1 MQGNNVLARAVP
13 LTCLPQFEAAAQHNT
28 VRNCS
33 IHNIKKNAASAPNGI
48 GVAEGVPNSTQTNPS
63 QTTVTV
69 MSALHNTLPAR
80 NASNEVRMTKP
91 SSLIWEGVVE
101 VPVGVAEVV
110 VRLAVVQDSMKDG
123 RDTQEEATIPTAMS
137 SLLASAS
144 PSFPSSPS
152 SPSSPLSPRSPT
164 PVRNPEWTLVK
175 YAKET
180 HTIRLGDV
188 PLDVFATCTWV
199 DASHPGGVLEAAAFA
214 NVFCKAKEG
223 AEDAVSAKPPEQ
235 VPACED
241 AGGWIHVTL
250 EVMDWEVEERSNGSS
265 LCVTGG
271 NKALGNWQA
280 KQVVWMEKVKPGHWR
295 IELDLPASGFPIT
308 YKYATGVRNSP
319 DASTADLILE
329 PGESRLLVAPDAMLP
344 TCSTVRT

>member
-1 MQGNNVLARAVP
+1 MLARAVP
-13 LTCLPQFEAAAQHNT
+13 LTCLPQFEASAQHHA
-28 VRNCS
+28 VSNCS
-33 IHNIKKNAASAPNGI
+33 IHSKKKKAASAPNGT
-48 GVAEGVPNSTQTNPS
+48 GVVEGAADAVQLQTTPS
-63 QTTVTV
+63 QATVTV

-110 VRLAVVQDSMKDG
+110 VRLAVVRDSGKDG
-123 RDTQEEATIPTAMS
+123 GEKQEEVTIPTAMS
-137 SLLASAS
+137 SLLTSAS

-152 SPSSPLSPRSPT
+152 SPSSPRSPRSPT

-180 HTIRLGDV
+180 HTIRLGDM
-188 PLDVFATCTWV
+188 PLDVFAMCTWV
-199 DASHPGGVLEAAAFA
+199 DASHPGGVLEATAFA
-214 NVFCKAKEG
+214 NVFCEG
-223 AEDAVSAKPPEQ
+223 NEGGEDAVLAKPPTQ
-235 VPACED
+235 GMGSHTQD
-241 AGGWIHVTL
+241 KIHVTL
-250 EVMDWEVEERSNGSS
+250 EVMDWEVEERSNDSS

-295 IELDLPASGFPIT
+295 LELDLPTSGFPIT
-308 YKYATGVRNSP
+308 YKYATGIRNSP

-344 TCSTVRT
+344 TCPAVRAWK